1 MIMIIKI
8 NINITYQQ
16 SVSIV
21 EMKKAACLPM
31 CREASKYLTV
41 GKGRRKG

>member
-1 MIMIIKI
+1 MIMIT
-8 NINITYQQ
+8 NINITYHE
-16 SVSIV
+16 SMSIV